1 MIYNIFLSLYNNKP
15 FDTYSLIKE
24 MLFLQKVPLMNMW
37 YMPMIIGIYIAIPYV
52 SKVVHTFSIKTL
64 KIPIILIFVCIFI
77 MPTLNLI
84 LKTFKLDQYNCILDI
99 SFLGGG
105 YGLYIVGGYLI
116 REKIIKKI
124 KTKWLVF
131 TSILFFIISCYIQ
144 IFELEHKIEYNIWY
158 NSPFIFICTFA
169 LFELFTRIN
178 TDNFNKW
185 IVKIFTYISKISLS
199 IFFVHII
206 VEMILRKYVKM
217 IKVSNP
223 IKVLILF
230 IVSFCI
236 SIIITWI
243 LSKISII
250 RKKVLYIKD

>member
-1 MIYNIFLSLYNNKP
+1 
-15 FDTYSLIKE
+15 
-24 MLFLQKVPLMNMW
+24 
-37 YMPMIIGIYIAIPYV
+37 
-52 SKVVHTFSIKTL
+52 
-64 KIPIILIFVCIFI
+64 

-169 LFELFTRIN
+169 LLMNKYQMVYYCIMTKKYYKSKSIPLLLLLKIIN
-178 TDNFNKW
+178 YFY
-185 IVKIFTYISKISLS
+185 KIFLYLHHYR
-199 IFFVHII
+199 IF
-206 VEMILRKYVKM
+206 Y
-217 IKVSNP
+217 
-223 IKVLILF
+223 
-230 IVSFCI
+230 
-236 SIIITWI
+236 SIINN
-243 LSKISII
+243 L
-250 RKKVLYIKD
+250 